1 MGRKVKWALL
11 AMLGF
16 ATACSTVKN
25 NPKQGSD
32 EDANGVEVSEPQIQL
47 MYGVRNPV
55 PLDEANGSTE
65 EGETP
70 AAKSEE

>member
-1 MGRKVKWALL
+1 MGRKVKWVLL

-32 EDANGVEVSEPQIQL
+32 EDTNGVEVSEPQIQL

-55 PLDEANGSTE
+55 PIDEADGDAE
-65 EGETP
+65 ECEAP
-70 AAKSEE
+70 AEKSEK